1 VHGLSQDAQPSQ
13 LSLELGAEL
22 SSKDNALQ
30 ELKDS
35 NQLTSQRDATATD
48 SPSTDVDLTPLQTLT
63 AETKL
68 LKIVQEIAALME
80 LTVLIAL
87 LSQLQDAPPL

>member
-1 VHGLSQDAQPSQ
+1 LQPS
-13 LSLELGAEL
+13 SEPGAEQ
-22 SSKDNALQ
+22 SFKDNALQ
-30 ELKDS
+30 EHKDS
-35 NQLTSQRDATATD
+35 NQHTNQKDATVTD
-48 SPSTDVDLTPLQTLT
+48 NPSADVDLTPLQTLT